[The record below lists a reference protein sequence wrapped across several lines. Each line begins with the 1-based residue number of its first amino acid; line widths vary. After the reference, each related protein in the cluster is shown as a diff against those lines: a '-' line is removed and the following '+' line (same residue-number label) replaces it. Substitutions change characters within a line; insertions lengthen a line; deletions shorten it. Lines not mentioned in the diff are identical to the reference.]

1 MKAGNAR
8 SSVVARIV
16 LTIAVT
22 VLLLAGCAGQEE
34 GSSESAT
41 EETSSEQPYAGLQ
54 ERTIKALPQEK
65 VEDLLARR
73 GAGYVLAAELNHY
86 PGPVHVLDLAD
97 QLDLTA
103 EQEQTAQE
111 IYSAMQEEVKP
122 LGRDLVELEERLD
135 RAFRNEEI
143 DEEEL
148 ARIIGEIAT
157 VEGRLRAEHLS
168 AHLELKEI
176 LDPEQVATYDRLRGY
191 TEANA
196 SPGKEHS
203 SHH

>member
-1 MKAGNAR
+1 
-8 SSVVARIV
+8 
-16 LTIAVT
+16 
-22 VLLLAGCAGQEE
+22 
-34 GSSESAT
+34 
-41 EETSSEQPYAGLQ
+41 
-54 ERTIKALPQEK
+54 
-65 VEDLLARR
+65 
-73 GAGYVLAAELNHY
+73 
-86 PGPVHVLDLAD
+86 
-97 QLDLTA
+97 
-103 EQEQTAQE
+103 
-111 IYSAMQEEVKP
+111 MQEEVKP

-157 VEGRLRAEHLS
+157 GEGRLRAEHLS